1 MKQDA
6 IGQLRLVL
14 APMEGL
20 TDHAM
25 RRVLTCLSPYDWCVS
40 EFLRVTD
47 RLLPERVYALH
58 VPELEQGWHTDAGT
72 PVHLQL
78 LGSDPVALAEN
89 AARAAEL
96 GAPAIDLNFGC
107 PARTVNRHRG
117 GAALLGESALLHEIV
132 NAVRRAVPPEVPV
145 SAKMRL
151 GIEDAS
157 LLLDNAQAIHDAGA
171 SWLTL
176 HARTK
181 VQGYRPPV
189 DWPAI
194 GVVKAKY
201 PDWPV
206 LANGDIRCV
215 DSAARCRE
223 AGGTPWLMVGRAAVS
238 EPDLVARIRDPQ
250 RVALAWAEVCQ
261 WQLTFLASMQGSE
274 SGCVGRYKQWLG
286 MTAACYP
293 QAAELFQQVKR
304 CRTRAEIGAA
314 AEGLRVSPDRH
325 PRPAG

>member
-1 MKQDA
+1 MEQDE

-25 RRVLTCLSPYDWCVS
+25 RQVLTRLSPYDWCVS
-40 EFLRVTD
+40 EFLRITD
-47 RLLPERVYALH
+47 RLLPERTFLQH
-58 VPELEQGWHTDAGT
+58 VPELEQSWRTDAGT

-78 LGSDPVALAEN
+78 LGSDPGVLAEN

-107 PARTVNRHRG
+107 PAKTVNRHRG
-117 GAALLGESALLHEIV
+117 GAALLGESDLLHEIV
-132 NAVRRAVPPEVPV
+132 SAVRHAVPAHVPV

-151 GIEDAS
+151 GITDAS
-157 LLLDNAQAIHDAGA
+157 LLLNNAQAIHDAGA

-194 GVVKAKY
+194 GVVKAHY

-206 LANGDIRCV
+206 LANGDIRCG
-215 DSAARCRE
+215 DSAALCRE
-223 AGGTPWLMVGRAAVS
+223 AGGTSWLMVGRAAVS

-250 RVALAWAEVCQ
+250 RLALDWAEVCD
-261 WQLTFLASMQGSE
+261 WQLAFLASMQGSE

-286 MTAACYP
+286 MTAARYP
-293 QAAELFQQVKR
+293 QAADLFQQVKC
-304 CRTRAEIGAA
+304 CRTRAEIVAA
-314 AEGLRVSPDRH
+314 ADEFRVSPDRH